1 MTEPVKKMR
10 TYDSSRRRAQAR
22 ETQRAVLDAAR
33 ELFVEQG
40 YGRTT
45 MADVARSAGVSVETV
60 YGTFGNKATL
70 LHRVW
75 DVTIG
80 GDDEEI
86 TYHERPEILAV
97 RAEPDLARRFG
108 MQAALFTQTARRIV
122 PFLLAVQ
129 GAASTEPAAAELLA
143 EMARQR
149 LEGMG
154 VMAREAAGTGQLAVT
169 EAECRD
175 FIWATTDGV
184 LWQRLVNE
192 RGWSDER
199 FQDWLGQMWISRL
212 VGAEGRATRG

>member
-45 MADVARSAGVSVETV
+45 IADVARSAAVSVETV
-60 YGTFGNKATL
+60 YAAFGNKATL
-70 LHRVW
+70 LHRAW

-86 TYHERPEILAV
+86 TYHERPEILAL
-97 RAEPDLARRFG
+97 RAEPDLARRFA

-129 GAASTEPAAAELLA
+129 GAAATEPAAADNLA
-143 EMARQR
+143 EMGRQR
-149 LEGMG
+149 LEGLS
-154 VMAREAAGTGQLAVT
+154 VMAREAAATGQLAVS
-169 EAECRD
+169 EIDCRD

-199 FQDWLGQMWISRL
+199 FQEWLGQMWIRAL
-212 VGAEGRATRG
+212 VA

>member
-22 ETQRAVLDAAR
+22 ETRRAVLDAAR

-45 MADVARSAGVSVETV
+45 IADVARSAGVSVETV
-60 YGTFGNKATL
+60 YSAFGNKATL

-86 TYHERPEILAV
+86 TYHERPEILAM
-97 RAEPDLARRFG
+97 RAEPDLARRFA
-108 MQAALFTQTARRIV
+108 MQAAMFTQTARRIV

-143 EMARQR
+143 EMGRQR

-154 VMAREAAGTGQLAVT
+154 VMAREAAATGQLAVT
-169 EAECRD
+169 ETECRD

-212 VGAEGRATRG
+212 VAAEDLATRG

>member
-33 ELFVEQG
+33 QLFVEKG

-45 MADVARSAGVSVETV
+45 IADVARSAGVSVETV
-60 YGTFGNKATL
+60 YAAFGNKATL

-86 TYHERPEILAV
+86 TYHERPEILAL
-97 RAEPDLARRFG
+97 RAEPDLARRFA

-129 GAASTEPAAAELLA
+129 GAAATEPAAAEMLA
-143 EMARQR
+143 EMGRQR
-149 LEGMG
+149 LEGLS
-154 VMAREAAGTGQLAVT
+154 VMAREAAATGQLAVSET
-169 EAECRD
+169 ECLD

-199 FQDWLGQMWISRL
+199 FRDWLGQMWISTL
-212 VGAEGRATRG
+212 VA

>member
-1 MTEPVKKMR
+1 LSEPVKR
-10 TYDSSRRRAQAR
+10 QYDSSRRKEQAR
-22 ETQRAVLDAAR
+22 QTQRAVLQAAHD
-33 ELFVEQG
+33 LFVSEG

-45 MADVARSAGVSVETV
+45 IADVARAAGVSAETI
-60 YGTFGNKATL
+60 YATFKNKATL

-86 TYHERPEILAV
+86 TYHERPEILAL
-97 RAEPDLARRFG
+97 RAEPDLARRFA

-129 GAASTEPAAAELLA
+129 GAAATEPAAAEMLA
-143 EMARQR
+143 EMGRQR
-149 LEGMG
+149 LEGLS
-154 VMAREAAGTGQLAVT
+154 VMAREAAATGQLAVS
-169 EAECRD
+169 EIDCRD

-199 FQDWLGQMWISRL
+199 FQEWLGQMWISAL
-212 VGAEGRATRG
+212 VA

>member
-45 MADVARSAGVSVETV
+45 IADVARSAAVSVETV
-60 YGTFGNKATL
+60 YAAFGNKATL
-70 LHRVW
+70 LHRAW

-86 TYHERPEILAV
+86 TYHERPEILAL
-97 RAEPDLARRFG
+97 RAEPDLARRFA

-129 GAASTEPAAAELLA
+129 GAAATEPAAAEMLA
-143 EMARQR
+143 EMGRQR
-149 LEGMG
+149 LEGLS
-154 VMAREAAGTGQLAVT
+154 VMAREAAATGQLAVS
-169 EAECRD
+169 EIDCRD

-199 FQDWLGQMWISRL
+199 FQEWLGQMWISAL
-212 VGAEGRATRG
+212 VA

>member
-1 MTEPVKKMR
+1 MIEPVKKMR

-45 MADVARSAGVSVETV
+45 IADVARSAAVSVETV
-60 YGTFGNKATL
+60 YAAFGNKATL
-70 LHRVW
+70 LHRAW

-80 GDDEEI
+80 GDDQEI
-86 TYHERPEILAV
+86 TYHERPEILAL
-97 RAEPDLARRFG
+97 RAEPDLARRLA

-129 GAASTEPAAAELLA
+129 GAAATEPAAAEMLA
-143 EMARQR
+143 EMGRQR
-149 LEGMG
+149 LEGLS
-154 VMAREAAGTGQLAVT
+154 VMAREAAATGQLAVS
-169 EAECRD
+169 EIDCRD

-199 FQDWLGQMWISRL
+199 FQEWLGQMWISAL
-212 VGAEGRATRG
+212 VA

>member
-1 MTEPVKKMR
+1 MR

-45 MADVARSAGVSVETV
+45 IADVARSAAVSVETV
-60 YGTFGNKATL
+60 YAAFGNKATL
-70 LHRVW
+70 LHRAW

-86 TYHERPEILAV
+86 TYHERPEILAL
-97 RAEPDLARRFG
+97 RAEPDLARRFA

-129 GAASTEPAAAELLA
+129 GAAATEPAAAEMLA
-143 EMARQR
+143 EMGRQR
-149 LEGMG
+149 LEGLS
-154 VMAREAAGTGQLAVT
+154 VMAREAAATGQLAVS
-169 EAECRD
+169 EIDCRD

-199 FQDWLGQMWISRL
+199 FQEWLGQMWIRAL
-212 VGAEGRATRG
+212 VA

>member
-1 MTEPVKKMR
+1 MTEPVKKVR

-33 ELFVEQG
+33 GLFVEQG

-45 MADVARSAGVSVETV
+45 IADVARSAGVSVETV
-60 YGTFGNKATL
+60 YGAFGNKATL

-86 TYHERPEILAV
+86 TYHERPEILAL
-97 RAEPDLARRFG
+97 RAEPDLARRFA

-129 GAASTEPAAAELLA
+129 GAAATEPAAAEMLA
-143 EMARQR
+143 EMGRQR
-149 LEGMG
+149 LEGLS
-154 VMAREAAGTGQLAVT
+154 VMAREAAATGQLAVT
-169 EAECRD
+169 ETECRD
-175 FIWATTDGV
+175 IIWATTDGV
-184 LWQRLVNE
+184 LWKRLVNE
-192 RGWSDER
+192 RGWSDQR
-199 FQDWLGQMWISRL
+199 FQDWLAQMWISTL
-212 VGAEGRATRG
+212 VA

>member
-1 MTEPVKKMR
+1 MTEPVKKVR

-33 ELFVEQG
+33 GLFVEQG

-45 MADVARSAGVSVETV
+45 IADVARSAGVSVETV
-60 YGTFGNKATL
+60 YAAFGNKATL

-86 TYHERPEILAV
+86 TYHERPEILAL
-97 RAEPDLARRFG
+97 RAEPDLARRFA

-129 GAASTEPAAAELLA
+129 GAAATEPAAAEMLA
-143 EMARQR
+143 EMGRQR
-149 LEGMG
+149 LEGLS
-154 VMAREAAGTGQLAVT
+154 VMAREAAATGQLAVT
-169 EAECRD
+169 ETECRD
-175 FIWATTDGV
+175 IIWATTDGV
-184 LWQRLVNE
+184 LWKRLVNE
-192 RGWSDER
+192 RGWSDQR
-199 FQDWLGQMWISRL
+199 FQDWLAQMWISTL
-212 VGAEGRATRG
+212 VA

>member
-45 MADVARSAGVSVETV
+45 IADVARSAAVSVETV
-60 YGTFGNKATL
+60 YAAFGNKATL
-70 LHRVW
+70 LHRAW

-86 TYHERPEILAV
+86 TYHERPEILAL
-97 RAEPDLARRFG
+97 RAEPDLARRFA

-129 GAASTEPAAAELLA
+129 GAAATEPAAAEMLA
-143 EMARQR
+143 EMGRQR
-149 LEGMG
+149 LEGLS
-154 VMAREAAGTGQLAVT
+154 VMAREAAATGQLAVS
-169 EAECRD
+169 EIDCRD

-199 FQDWLGQMWISRL
+199 FQEWLGQMWINAL
-212 VGAEGRATRG
+212 VA

>member
-1 MTEPVKKMR
+1 MREPVKKLR

-33 ELFVEQG
+33 DLFIDQG

-45 MADVARSAGVSVETV
+45 IADVARAAGVSVETV
-60 YGTFGNKATL
+60 YSAFGNKATL
-70 LHRVW
+70 LHRAW

-86 TYHERPEILAV
+86 TYHERPEIHAL
-97 RAEPDLARRFG
+97 RAEPDLARRLA

-122 PFLLAVQ
+122 PFLLALQ
-129 GAASTEPAAAELLA
+129 GAAASEPAAAEMLA
-143 EMARQR
+143 EVGRQR
-149 LEGMG
+149 LEGLS
-154 VMAREAAGTGQLAVT
+154 VMARNAAATGQLAVT
-169 EAECRD
+169 EQECRD
-175 FIWATTDGV
+175 ILWASTDGV

-199 FQDWLGQMWISRL
+199 FQEWLGQMWISAL
-212 VGAEGRATRG
+212 VA

>member
-1 MTEPVKKMR
+1 MTEPVKKVR

-33 ELFVEQG
+33 GLFVEQG

-45 MADVARSAGVSVETV
+45 IADVARSAGVSVETV
-60 YGTFGNKATL
+60 YGAFGNKATL

-86 TYHERPEILAV
+86 TYHERPEILAL
-97 RAEPDLARRFG
+97 RAEPDLARRFA

-129 GAASTEPAAAELLA
+129 GAAATEPAAAEMLA
-143 EMARQR
+143 EMGRQR
-149 LEGMG
+149 LEGLS
-154 VMAREAAGTGQLAVT
+154 VMAREAAATGQLAVT
-169 EAECRD
+169 ETECRD
-175 FIWATTDGV
+175 IIWATTDGV
-184 LWQRLVNE
+184 LWKRLVNE
-192 RGWSDER
+192 RGWSDQR
-199 FQDWLGQMWISRL
+199 FQDWLAQMWISTL
-212 VGAEGRATRG
+212 VAAEDRGDPG